1 VTSLAVGLAVGL
13 ACGGTLMT
21 WWSSKRIE
29 REGTRQYEMGIA
41 EGVQIAERDH
51 KSKSGRRAGS
61 ARSRQ
66 RRRKGLQQA
75 ARADDVVA

>member
-1 VTSLAVGLAVGL
+1 VTWLAVGLLVGL

-29 REGTRQYEMGIA
+29 REGRRQYEMGIA
-41 EGVQIAERDH
+41 EGVQIADREQNA
-51 KSKSGRRAGS
+51 KSGRRAGS